1 MTVAL
6 RLVRPIGK
14 RGQVVIPKDIRQHL
28 RLQPGGAVAFEI
40 RDGHVEIAAP
50 AAQAFLDEFLSIPKS
65 KRPSPTPAELKRH
78 MMAERE
84 KVR

>member
-1 MTVAL
+1 MTIAL

-28 RLQPGGAVAFEI
+28 RLQAGGRVAFEI

-50 AAQAFLDEFLSIPKS
+50 DNAVFLDDFLNVPKMGQ
-65 KRPSPTPAELKRH
+65 PSPEPGELKRQ
-78 MMAERE
+78 MMDERE
-84 KVR
+84 KVH